1 MGEQRTQPETTYYPR
16 GLMGRSDAT
25 PVTKQSPEGVVGGG
39 PRTALALIIHRK
51 ALGLDSLFFGPGGA
65 MDAETEFK

>member
-1 MGEQRTQPETTYYPR
+1 
-16 GLMGRSDAT
+16 MGRSDAT